1 MSLFFVCILNCKYV
15 VDKIPRTHR
24 KKLCR
29 TLEHSSI
36 MNSEPDLNKFL
47 CTYLNWNLLD
57 ARVDSA
63 GSNHSQNATKGL
75 RSSSL
80 LENNG

>member
-1 MSLFFVCILNCKYV
+1 
-15 VDKIPRTHR
+15 
-24 KKLCR
+24 
-29 TLEHSSI
+29 

-63 GSNHSQNATKGL
+63 GSDHSQNATKGL